1 MVGFI
6 YDPVFLEHD
15 TGAYHPEKAERL
27 RAILRC
33 IEPLNDR
40 LLRLEPI
47 AVSEA
52 MLRSVHTAEHIERV
66 EEASRSGASL
76 DADTPTSE
84 RSYEAALKAA
94 GAGIVAVDAVAA
106 GKVHA
111 AFAAVRPPGHHAT
124 AERAMGFC
132 LFNNIAITARY
143 AQECGYD
150 KVMIVDFD
158 VHHGNGTQELFYDD
172 PTVFYFSTHQY
183 PAYPGSG
190 SREETGTG
198 EGEGYTLNFPLLP
211 ESGDGDIVP
220 NYEEALPEAAAQF
233 RPDIILVSAGYD
245 LHCADPLAGLCV
257 TTEGI
262 GDIVRC
268 IMECSPVPK
277 LFFLEGGYNLEAL
290 GECVKTTI
298 KIMLA
303 SEQALPDQGKL

>member
-1 MVGFI
+1 MVAFI
-6 YDPVFLEHD
+6 YDPIFLEHD
-15 TGAYHPEKAERL
+15 TGAYHPETAERL
-27 RAILRC
+27 RSILHR
-33 IEPLNDR
+33 IEPLKER

-47 AVSEA
+47 AASEA
-52 MLRSVHTAEHIERV
+52 MLRSVHTAEHIERI
-66 EEASRSGASL
+66 ESASRSGASL

-84 RSYEAALKAA
+84 RSYEAALKAV
-94 GAGIVAVDAVAA
+94 GAGLVAVDAVAA

-143 AQECGYD
+143 AQECGYER
-150 KVMIVDFD
+150 VMIVDFD

-190 SREETGTG
+190 SREETGIG

-211 ESGDGDIVP
+211 GSGGSDIVP
-220 NYEEALPEAAAQF
+220 IYEEALPEAAARF
-233 RPDIILVSAGYD
+233 LPDIILVSAGYD

-268 IMECSPVPK
+268 IMECSPAPK
-277 LFFLEGGYNLEAL
+277 LFFLEGGYNLEVL
-290 GECVKTTI
+290 GECVATTI
-298 KIMLA
+298 AIMLA
-303 SEQALPDQGKL
+303 SEQALPGQGKL

>member
-1 MVGFI
+1 MVAFI
-6 YDPVFLEHD
+6 YDPIFLEHD
-15 TGAYHPEKAERL
+15 TGSYHPEKADRL
-27 RAILRC
+27 RSILHH
-33 IEPLNDR
+33 IEPLSPH

-47 AVSEA
+47 TVSKA
-52 MLRSVHTAEHIERV
+52 MLRNVHTAEHIERI
-66 EEASRSGASL
+66 EEASRSGSAL

-94 GAGIVAVDAVAA
+94 GAGIVAVDAIAA

-132 LFNNIAITARY
+132 LFNNIAIAARY

-190 SREETGTG
+190 SREETGVG

-220 NYEEALPEAAAQF
+220 IYEEALHEAAAQF

-268 IMECSPVPK
+268 IMECSEAPK
-277 LFFLEGGYNLEAL
+277 LFFLEGGYNLEVL
-290 GECVKTTI
+290 GECVAMTI
-298 KIMLA
+298 TVML
-303 SEQALPDQGKL
+303 DNG